1 MSTKARGR
9 IKVQDV
15 AELFLH
21 FADGN
26 TKFFGCMN
34 TAGLEKTVD
43 TEDIR
48 CGIGWG
54 LSSILYSNP
63 DMSLTLTP
71 AYWNEVF
78 MEVQS
83 GEEFAASGSVNVWT
97 YETGTAVL
105 STTNSTVTITGTPV
119 GGTVKVQTADGTSYP
134 ATYTTGTVTITG
146 GAALAG
152 KTVTVLYQK
161 AVTGDVLT
169 FKTDSYPK
177 VMGVTL
183 HTIAYDVETNA
194 IVSDLYFTFDRVIGD
209 GNLSMAMTG
218 ATNNVGEITV
228 RVLPTNGNVFG
239 KYTSVPRA

>member
-1 MSTKARGR
+1 MSARTR

-15 AELFLH
+15 AELFMH

-26 TKFFGCMN
+26 TKFLGCMN

-71 AYWNEVF
+71 AYWSETF
-78 MEVQS
+78 MEIQS
-83 GEEFAASGSVNVWT
+83 GEEFDDAESVKVWT
-97 YETGTAVL
+97 YESGVAVL
-105 STTNSTVTITGTPV
+105 ATADATVAITGTPD
-119 GGTVKVQTADGTSYP
+119 GGVVKVQTMDGISYP
-134 ATYTTGTVTITG
+134 ATFATGTVTITG

-152 KTVTVLYQK
+152 KTVQVLYQK
-161 AVTGDVLT
+161 AATGDVLT

-183 HTIAYDVETNA
+183 HTVAYDVDTNE
-194 IVSDLYFTFDRVIGD
+194 IVSDLYFTFNRVIGD

-218 ATNNVGEITV
+218 ATNNAGEITV
-228 RVLPTNGNVFG
+228 RVLPTTGNEFG
-239 KYTSVPRA
+239 KYISVPRA

>member
-1 MSTKARGR
+1 MPARGR

-21 FADGN
+21 FADGG

-54 LSSILYSNP
+54 LSSIMYSNP

-83 GEEFAASGSVNVWT
+83 GEEFDADKAVNVWT
-97 YETGTAVL
+97 YETGTAVVAAAD
-105 STTNSTVTITGTPV
+105 STITITGTPV
-119 GGTVKVQTADGTSYP
+119 GGIVKVQTLDGVSYP
-134 ATYTTGTVTITG
+134 ATFATATVTITG

-152 KTVTVLYQK
+152 KTVQVLYQK
-161 AVTGDVLT
+161 AVTGDILT

-183 HTIAYDVETNA
+183 HTVAYDVETNEV
-194 IVSDLYFTFDRVIGD
+194 VSDLYFTFDRVIGD

-218 ATNNVGEITV
+218 ATNNVGEAMV
-228 RVLPTNGNVFG
+228 RVLPTKGNEFG
-239 KYTSVPRA
+239 KYISVPRA

>member
-1 MSTKARGR
+1 MPARTR

-15 AELFLH
+15 AELFMH

-26 TKFFGCMN
+26 TKFLGCMN

-71 AYWNEVF
+71 AYWSETF
-78 MEVQS
+78 MEIQS
-83 GEEFAASGSVNVWT
+83 GEEFDDSESVNVWT
-97 YETGTAVL
+97 YEQGVAVL
-105 STTNSTVTITGTPV
+105 AATNSTVAITGTPV
-119 GGTVKVQTADGTSYP
+119 GGVVKVQTADGISYP
-134 ATYTTGTVTITG
+134 ATYLTGTVTITG

-152 KTVTVLYQK
+152 KTVQVLYKK

-177 VMGVTL
+177 VMGITL
-183 HTIAYDVETNA
+183 HTVAYDVDTNE

-218 ATNNVGEITV
+218 ATNNAGEITV
-228 RVLPTNGNVFG
+228 RVLPKTGNEFG
-239 KYTSVPRA
+239 KYISVPRA

>member
-1 MSTKARGR
+1 MSARGR

-21 FADGN
+21 FADGD

-34 TAGLEKTVD
+34 TSGLEKTVD

-83 GEEFAASGSVNVWT
+83 GEEFAESASVNVWT

-105 STTNSTVTITGTPV
+105 STTNSTVAITGTPV
-119 GGTVKVQTADGTSYP
+119 GGIVKAQTMDGVTYP
-134 ATYTTGTVTITG
+134 ATFATGSVTITG

-152 KTVTVLYQK
+152 KTITVLYRK

-183 HTIAYDVETNA
+183 HTVAYDVETNE
-194 IVSDLYFTFDRVIGD
+194 IVSDLYFTFDRVLGD
-209 GNLSMAMTG
+209 GNLSMSMTG
-218 ATNNVGEITV
+218 ATNNTSEITV
-228 RVLPTNGNVFG
+228 RVLPTNGNIFG

>member
-1 MSTKARGR
+1 MSQKAKTG

-21 FADGN
+21 FADGSV
-26 TKFFGCMN
+26 KFFGCMN

-54 LSSILYSNP
+54 LSNILYSNP

-71 AYWNEVF
+71 AYWSDVF
-78 MEVQS
+78 LEVQS

-97 YETGTAVL
+97 YEIGTAVL

-119 GGTVKVQTADGTSYP
+119 GGIVRAQTADGVTYP
-134 ATYTTGTVTITG
+134 ATFATGTATITG

-152 KTVTVLYQK
+152 KQVTIMYQK

-169 FKTDSYPK
+169 LKTDSYPK

-183 HTIAYDVETNA
+183 HTIAYDVATNN
-194 IVSDLYFTFDRVIGD
+194 IVSDLYFTFDRVLGD
-209 GNLSMAMTG
+209 GNLSLAMTG
-218 ATNNVGEITV
+218 GTNNVGEMTV
-228 RVLPTNGNVFG
+228 RVLPTNGNIFG

>member
-1 MSTKARGR
+1 MPARGR

-21 FADGN
+21 LADGN

-83 GEEFAASGSVNVWT
+83 GEEFVDAVATNVWT

-105 STTNSTVTITGTPV
+105 STADATVTITGTPV
-119 GGTVKVQTADGTSYP
+119 GGVVKVQTMDGVSYP
-134 ATYTTGTVTITG
+134 ATFATSTVTITG

-152 KTVTVLYQK
+152 KTVQVLYQK
-161 AVTGDVLT
+161 AVTGDILT

-177 VMGVTL
+177 VLGVTL
-183 HTIAYDVETNA
+183 HTVAYDIETNE
-194 IVSDLYFTFDRVIGD
+194 IVSDLYFTFDRVVGD

-218 ATNNVGEITV
+218 ATNNVGEVTV
-228 RVLPTNGNVFG
+228 RVLPTGDKEFG
-239 KYTSVPRA
+239 KYISVPRA